1 MNSRDIMNMS
11 KDKVRRNRIRAKIKN
26 FFKKRSCNCIVRPI
40 NDEKKLANIE
50 KQDWN
55 DLRPEFISEVDK
67 LVN

>member
-50 KQDWN
+50 
-55 DLRPEFISEVDK
+55 
-67 LVN
+67 